1 MATPD
6 RTVIFPWIP
15 PTLLPCATTWSPTSP
30 LLWARL
36 IPPGRRGR
44 DLPQHAG
51 KQPPHQMADE
61 IETEMHSE
69 DAEKSERDI
78 RGAIRRQAV
87 NLVIK
92 YHIDHTLAVVAHAVI
107 TQV

>member
-1 MATPD
+1 MPANSRRIRWLMRSKQRCIR
-6 RTVIFPWIP
+6 RT
-15 PTLLPCATTWSPTSP
+15 
-30 LLWARL
+30 R
-36 IPPGRRGR
+36 
-44 DLPQHAG
+44 
-51 KQPPHQMADE
+51 
-61 IETEMHSE
+61 
-69 DAEKSERDI
+69 EKSERDI